1 MKKTLNY
8 LVIAG
13 SCLLGAC
20 TQADIPVPDGP
31 DPGPSQSTTTR
42 VKLADA
48 LKNADRLLEL
58 IEGPAT
64 RARTVKS
71 VEMFGGAGTRSG
83 ESEDLYYVVNY
94 DNDGG
99 FAVLAAD
106 NRLCPV
112 YAISEK
118 GHLDMND
125 TTVNGGLNLF
135 FRNLTKVPPF
145 TKDTIDLGV
154 YPLEPVE
161 QKIDH
166 SYKRGPLLTEAVQLW
181 HQSRPFNFG
190 CPGIFESSVGCAP
203 LAMGQIMTYYE
214 HPGSYQN
221 TTYYWDKI
229 KSWKDNSGMPGIQR
243 AEGGGGLPY
252 LLRAIGDELHTQ
264 YGSTSSTSM
273 FAQYYQQTFQNFGYK
288 RPADL
293 KVYNSSKLHELVSD
307 RKPVLLWGESSKTT
321 SHVWVVDGLIFDY
334 VEYRNSLGSSYS
346 GVGTLFHCVWGQR
359 GGSGNGYFKL
369 DPGTKK
375 YVQDSNGKWKEEG
388 DYHTQYSKI
397 NYCGDFQPQ

>member
-1 MKKTLNY
+1 MKKICNFFI
-8 LVIAG
+8 IAG

-145 TKDTIDLGV
+145 TKDTIDLGA

-181 HQSRPFNFG
+181 HQDRSFNYG
-190 CPGIFESSVGCAP
+190 CPYGTLVGCAP

-214 HPGSYQN
+214 HPVSYAGKIFD
-221 TTYYWDKI
+221 WGKI
-229 KSWKDNSGMPGIQR
+229 KTWKDLSGMGAIQDSSGGIIV
-243 AEGGGGLPY
+243 
-252 LLRAIGDELHTQ
+252 LLRSIGDELHTE

-307 RKPVLLWGESSKTT
+307 RKPVLLWGESSKTA
-321 SHVWVVDGLIFDY
+321 SHVWVVDGLVFDY
-334 VEYRNSLGSSYS
+334 VEYRNSLGTTYS
-346 GVGTLFHCVWGQR
+346 GVGTLFHCVWGH
-359 GGSGNGYFKL
+359 GGGDNGYFKL
-369 DPGTKK
+369 DPGTKE
-375 YVQDSNGKWKEEG
+375 YVQDSNRNWKEGG
-388 DYHTQYSKI
+388 DYPKQYSKI

>member
-1 MKKTLNY
+1 MKKTRNFLI
-8 LVIAG
+8 IAG

-20 TQADIPVPDGP
+20 TQTDIPVPDGP
-31 DPGPSQSTTTR
+31 DPGPSQSATTR
-42 VKLADA
+42 VRLADA

-135 FRNLTKVPPF
+135 FRNLAKVPPF
-145 TKDTIDLGV
+145 TKDTVDLGE
-154 YPLEPVE
+154 YPLVPVE

-166 SYKRGPLLTEAVQLW
+166 SYKRGPFLTEAVQLW
-181 HQSRPFNFG
+181 HQGSPFNSE
-190 CPGIFESSVGCAP
+190 CPGIYQSQVGCAP
-203 LAMGQIMTYYE
+203 LALGQIMTYYE
-214 HPGSYQN
+214 HPASYRN
-221 TTYYWDKI
+221 IAFNWTTI
-229 KSWKDNSGMPGIQR
+229 KEWVISGMGAIQDSSGNLHR
-243 AEGGGGLPY
+243 

-264 YGSTSSTSM
+264 YDSTSSTSL

-293 KVYNSSKLHELVSD
+293 KVYSELKLHDLVSN

-321 SHVWVVDGLIFDY
+321 SHVWVVDGLVFDY
-334 VEYRNSLGSSYS
+334 VEYRNSLGTTYS
-346 GVGTLFHCVWGQR
+346 GVGTLFHCVWGQ
-359 GGSGNGYFKL
+359 GGGDNGYFKL
-369 DPGTKK
+369 DPGTKE
-375 YVQDSNGKWKEEG
+375 YVQGSNGKWKEG
-388 DYHTQYSKI
+388 DDYPTQYSKI

>member
-1 MKKTLNY
+1 MKKTCNFFI
-8 LVIAG
+8 IAG

-20 TQADIPVPDGP
+20 TQADIPAPDGP

-112 YAISEK
+112 YAISDK

-135 FRNLTKVPPF
+135 FRNLAKVPPF
-145 TKDTIDLGV
+145 TKDTIDLGA

-166 SYKRGPLLTEAVQLW
+166 SYKRGPFLTEAVQLW
-181 HQSRPFNFG
+181 AQDEPFNSE
-190 CPGIFESSVGCAP
+190 CPYGTKVGCTP
-203 LAMGQIMTYYE
+203 LAIGQIMTYYE
-214 HPGSYQN
+214 HPASYQN
-221 TTYYWDKI
+221 TTFYWDKI
-229 KSWKDNSGMPGIQR
+229 KSWKYNSGMSAIQTV
-243 AEGGGGLPY
+243 EGGGGLPY

-288 RPADL
+288 RPSDL
-293 KVYNSSKLHELVSD
+293 KVYDSSKIKGLID
-307 RKPVLLWGESSKTT
+307 YRNPVLLWGESSSTT
-321 SHVWVVDGLIFDY
+321 SHVWVVDGLVFDY
-334 VEYRNSLGSSYS
+334 VEYRNSLGTTYS
-346 GVGTLFHCVWGQR
+346 GAGSLFHCVWGH
-359 GGSGNGYFKL
+359 GGADNGYFKL
-369 DPGTKK
+369 DPGTTK
-375 YVQDSNGKWKEEG
+375 YVQNSNGKWEEWP
-388 DYHTQYSKI
+388 YSVTQYSKI